1 MTRWKAFLAALKGG
15 AWLTTLG
22 GVLSIAVTV
31 GALTLTQETAIQ
43 GVAQLVPT
51 VAIAVTALVH
61 AFTKTKAIRLAA
73 RHEAAEAQFWPGPRS
88 ASE

>member
-1 MTRWKAFLAALKGG
+1 MTRWQAFLAALKGG

-22 GVLSIAVTV
+22 GVLSIAVAV

-51 VAIAVTALVH
+51 VAIAIAALVH
-61 AFTKTKAIRLAA
+61 AFTKAKAIRAAA
-73 RHEAAEAQFWPGPRS
+73 RQETAEARFWPGPRQ
-88 ASE
+88 